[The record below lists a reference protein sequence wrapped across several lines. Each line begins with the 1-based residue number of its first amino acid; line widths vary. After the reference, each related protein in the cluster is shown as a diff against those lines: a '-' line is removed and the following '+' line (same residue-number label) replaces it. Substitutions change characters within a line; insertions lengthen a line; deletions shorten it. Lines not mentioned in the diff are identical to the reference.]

1 MSRIVAASRRR
12 GRIQGILPVRLVP
25 ACALLVC
32 AVLACTLLV
41 GSAAAADAAGAGPPT
56 SLLVRNAT
64 VYTVTRESTA
74 PLAATDVLVQD
85 GRIAAIGSGLAAP
98 AGVRVIEAE
107 GRALTPGIF
116 GGLGHLG
123 LEEIGLEQTTGD
135 YAHRLGQMRPE
146 FDVTLAFNPES
157 MSLGVN
163 LVNGVTFS
171 VLTPAAAWG
180 GSLVAGLG
188 APVGLD
194 GSAPGTVRAMF
205 IDLGGD
211 ANDLSG
217 GSRAAQFMLL
227 RQAFVEARAPNLVM
241 VHDER
246 LLSPSGRQVLL
257 EFIKANGLFVFD
269 VDRAIDIRNTLAF
282 VREEK
287 LNAAIRGGAEAWR
300 VAGELAAAGIPV
312 ILDPLDNLPD
322 SFDKVGATLANA
334 ARLHAAGVRVA
345 VSIRDTGIDDAG
357 KTRQAAGN
365 AVAHGLPRAQ
375 GIAAVTRVP
384 AEIFGVADRHGSIE
398 PGRIA
403 DLVLW
408 SGDPLETSSLPDL
421 VVTGGRLQALESRH
435 TALRDRHYERV
446 KSGAAR

>member
-1 MSRIVAASRRR
+1 LTPYPSRGARRDTARTTIPVAA
-12 GRIQGILPVRLVP
+12 GLLAACLLTAGIGTTT
-25 ACALLVC
+25 AL
-32 AVLACTLLV
+32 AD
-41 GSAAAADAAGAGPPT
+41 DAAGAGT
-56 SLLVRNAT
+56 GSTLLVRNAT
-64 VYTVTRESTA
+64 VYTMSSTAAA
-74 PLAATDVLVQD
+74 PLAATDVLVQE
-85 GRIAAIGSGLAAP
+85 GRVAAIGKGLQAP
-98 AGVRVIEAE
+98 AGARVIEAD

-116 GGLGHLG
+116 GGLGHIG

-135 YAHRLGQMRPE
+135 FAQRLGQMRPE

-157 MSLGVN
+157 MSIGVN
-163 LVNGVTFS
+163 RSNGITFS
-171 VLTPAAAWG
+171 VLAAASARG

-194 GSAPGTVRAMF
+194 GSPPAPPRAMF

-246 LLSPSGRQVLL
+246 LLSPSGRQMLL
-257 EFIKANGLFVFD
+257 EFLKGSGLFVFD

-300 VAGELAAAGIPV
+300 VAAELAAANIPV

-322 SFDKVGATLANA
+322 SFDKVGATLENA
-334 ARLHAAGVRVA
+334 ARLRAAGVRVA
-345 VSIRDTGIDDAG
+345 VSLRDTDIDDAG

-365 AVAHGLPRAQ
+365 AVAHGMPRLD
-375 GIAAVTRVP
+375 GLAAVTRVP
-384 AEIFGVADRHGSIE
+384 AEIFGVADRFGSIE
-398 PGRIA
+398 RGKPA

-408 SGDPLETSSLPDL
+408 SGDPLEVSSLPDL
-421 VVTGGRLQALESRH
+421 VVAGGRVQSLESRH
-435 TALRDRHYERV
+435 TALRDRHYQRV
-446 KSGAAR
+446 KAGTAR